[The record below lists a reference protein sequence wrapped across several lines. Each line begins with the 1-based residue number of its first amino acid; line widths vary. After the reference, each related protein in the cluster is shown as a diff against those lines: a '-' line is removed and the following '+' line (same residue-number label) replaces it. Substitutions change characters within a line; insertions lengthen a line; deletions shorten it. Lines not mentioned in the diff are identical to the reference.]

1 LSAAVRGDT
10 EAVTDPPTLRDRS
23 GEDAAERLDRELLE
37 LLNELRV
44 VMPGVQVLF
53 GFLLTVP
60 FQQGFHDID
69 AFQRDVYFATLL
81 LTAAAAAF
89 LMGPSAFHRL
99 TFRER
104 QKPYLVELGTRQVIV
119 GMALL
124 ALAMNGAVL
133 LLTDILFTATTVIIV
148 VTASTA
154 LFAWLWFGLALV
166 RRARGTTDW

>member
-1 LSAAVRGDT
+1 MSDDASK
-10 EAVTDPPTLRDRS
+10 RDARRDE
-23 GEDAAERLDRELLE
+23 GEAERLDRELIE

-60 FQQGFHDID
+60 FQQGFHQID

-81 LTAAAAAF
+81 LTAASSAF
-89 LMGPSAFHRL
+89 LMAPSAFHRL
-99 TFRER
+99 TFRAG
-104 QKPYLVELGTRQVIV
+104 QKPYLVQLGTRQAIV

-133 LLTDILFTATTVIIV
+133 LLTDILFHSLTVAITVACSAT
-148 VTASTA
+148 
-154 LFAWLWFGLALV
+154 LFAWLWFGVALRRLAS
-166 RRARGTTDW
+166 GKTEW